1 MLVRVA
7 YASVGAVE
15 RSLDTAQYSKK
26 GVTTVKISKVGVVGC
41 GFMGAGIVQ
50 VCAQSGYEVM
60 VTDISEQTLNRGMA
74 TVEYYLNRGVQKG
87 RMSRQDRDLTR
98 SRIKGSI
105 ALRDLDNRDLVIEA
119 IPEDMGLK
127 RKVFAELDTIC
138 RSDTILCTN
147 TSCLSVTEL
156 AQATNRSGR
165 VIGTHFLSPVP
176 PSKLLEII
184 KADTTSEETLSEVKQ
199 FGRSLGKE
207 ILVAKDTPGFIFNY
221 LLLALTGAAV
231 RLLENGVA
239 TAEDIDGSMTLG
251 LGHPI
256 GPLALADFNG
266 LDVGYMVARA
276 MYDRSRDPCLA
287 PSALLKEL
295 VESGHLGR
303 KTGKGFYKY
312 RKEE

>member
-1 MLVRVA
+1 MRI
-7 YASVGAVE
+7 
-15 RSLDTAQYSKK
+15 K
-26 GVTTVKISKVGVVGC
+26 KVGVVGC

-50 VCAQSGYEVM
+50 VCAQSGYEVA
-60 VTDISEQTLNRGMA
+60 VAEISEQILSKGLA
-74 TVEYYLNRGVQKG
+74 TIEYYLNRGVEKG
-87 RMSRQDRDLTR
+87 RLSQNDGDSTR
-98 SRIKGSI
+98 ARISGST
-105 ALRDLDNRDLVIEA
+105 ALEALNDRDLVIEA
-119 IPEDMGLK
+119 IPEDMEPKKRVFLK
-127 RKVFAELDTIC
+127 LDKVC
-138 RSDTILCTN
+138 PRHTILCSN

-156 AQATNRSGR
+156 ARATSRPTK

-176 PSKLLEII
+176 PSKLLEIV
-184 KADTTSEETLSEVKQ
+184 KADTTSEETLTTVKE

-239 TAEDIDGSMTLG
+239 SAEDIDKSMTLG

-276 MYDRSRDPCLA
+276 MYERSKDPCLA
-287 PSALLKEL
+287 PSNVLTRL
-295 VESGHLGR
+295 VESGRLGR
-303 KTGKGFYKY
+303 KTGEGFYKY
-312 RKEE
+312 KEENR

>member
-1 MLVRVA
+1 M
-7 YASVGAVE
+7 E
-15 RSLDTAQYSKK
+15 
-26 GVTTVKISKVGVVGC
+26 VKKVGVVGC

-60 VTDISEQTLNRGMA
+60 VTEISEQILSRGI
-74 TVEYYLNRGVQKG
+74 TTIEYYLGRGVEKG
-87 RMSRQDRDLTR
+87 RVSQQDKELTE

-105 ALRDLDNRDLVIEA
+105 TLEDLNDRDLVIEA
-119 IPEDMGLK
+119 IPEDMELK
-127 RKVFAELDTIC
+127 KRILIQLDSVC
-138 RSDTILCTN
+138 HGHTILCTN

-156 AQATNRSGR
+156 ARATSRSDK

-176 PSKLLEII
+176 PSKLLEIVR
-184 KADTTSEETLSEVKQ
+184 ADTTSEKTLETVKE

-207 ILVAKDTPGFIFNY
+207 ILVTKDTPGFIFNY

-239 TAEDIDGSMTLG
+239 SAEDIDKSMTLG

-266 LDVGYMVARA
+266 LDVGYMVSCA
-276 MYDRSRDPCLA
+276 MYERSKDPCQA
-287 PSALLKEL
+287 PSAIMKEM
-295 VESGHLGR
+295 VESGRLGR
-303 KTGKGFYKY
+303 KTGEGFYKY
-312 RKEE
+312 REER